1 MRSNKLRELIKKGK
15 PSIGIRMIVS
25 SPEIIEIFGYTG
37 MIDYVEFV
45 GEYASWDLHDLENI
59 ARATELFDMSSM
71 MKVDQNN
78 KAFIAQRSLGVGI
91 QNILFTDLRSVED
104 VKECVKIVKPETP
117 EDKGING
124 CHMRRSVGYL
134 IEDGSKEY
142 VKAIRDSVI
151 AIMIE
156 KKDAVI
162 NLEEILSQDGIDMI
176 QFGPGDYSMSLGI
189 PGEGSHPKVKE
200 AEIEAIKMAI
210 KKGIRPRVELDF
222 SVKYCLKS
230 IKEYIQMGVIDF
242 HLPSDLNIIF
252 DWAKE
257 NGNELRKMLIHSA

>member
-1 MRSNKLRELIKKGK
+1 LK
-15 PSIGIRMIVS
+15 
-25 SPEIIEIFGYTG
+25 
-37 MIDYVEFV
+37 
-45 GEYASWDLHDLENI
+45 
-59 ARATELFDMSSM
+59 
-71 MKVDQNN
+71 
-78 KAFIAQRSLGVGI
+78 
-91 QNILFTDLRSVED
+91 
-104 VKECVKIVKPETP
+104 
-117 EDKGING
+117 
-124 CHMRRSVGYL
+124 
-134 IEDGSKEY
+134 
-142 VKAIRDSVI
+142 
-151 AIMIE
+151 